1 MKPLPLCRIYQYMN
15 NMTYHHLSVLVHRR
29 AEKYGDKV
37 ALKYRDYETS
47 QWIPITW
54 NQFSQTVRQ
63 VANALVELGVQE
75 EENIGIFSQ
84 NKPECLYVDFGAFA
98 NRAVTIPLYAT
109 SSPAQAQYIINDAQI
124 RYIFVG
130 EQFQYDAAFS
140 VFGFCQSLQ
149 QLIIF
154 DRAVVRD
161 PRDMTSI
168 YFDEF
173 LETGKGLPN
182 NDIVEERTSRASDDD
197 LANILYT
204 SGTTGEPKGV
214 MLHHS
219 NYMEA
224 FRIHDIRLVDMSD
237 QDISMNFLPL
247 THVFEKAWT
256 YLCIHKG
263 VQICI
268 NLRPVDIQTTIKEIR
283 PTLMCSV
290 PRFWEKVYAGVQEKI
305 AQETGLKKAMM
316 LDAIKVGKIHN
327 IDYLRKGK
335 TPPLMNQLKYK
346 FYEKTVYALLKKTIG
361 IENGNF
367 FPTAGAAVPDEICEF
382 VHSVGINMLVG
393 YGLTESTATVSCFLN
408 EGYEIGSVGTIMPD
422 VEVKIGEENEIL
434 LRGKTITKGYYKK
447 AEATAAAIDKDGWFH
462 TGDAGYLK
470 GDQLYLTER
479 IKDLFKTSNGKYVSP
494 QALETKLAIDRY
506 IDQIAIIADQRK
518 FVSALIV
525 PVYGFVK
532 DYAKEKGI
540 EYKNMEELLQHPKI
554 LGLFRARI
562 DTLQQQF
569 AHYEQVKRFTLLPE
583 PFSMERG
590 ELTNTLKLKRPV
602 VAKNYKELIDKM
614 YEE

>member
-1 MKPLPLCRIYQYMN
+1 MA
-15 NMTYHHLSVLVHRR
+15 YHHLSVLVHRQ
-29 AEKYGDKV
+29 AEKYGDKI

-54 NQFSQTVRQ
+54 NAFSRTVRQ
-63 VANALVELGVQE
+63 TANAMVTLGVE
-75 EENIGIFSQ
+75 EQENIGVFSQ
-84 NKPECLYVDFGAFA
+84 NKPECLYADFAAFA
-98 NRAVTIPLYAT
+98 NRVVSIPLYAT
-109 SSPAQAQYIINDAQI
+109 SSSAQAQYIIEDAKI
-124 RYIFVG
+124 RFLFVG
-130 EQFQYDAAFS
+130 EQYQYDAAFS
-140 VFGFCQSLQ
+140 IFGLCQSLQ

-154 DRAVVRD
+154 DRAVVKD
-161 PRDMTSI
+161 SRDMTSV

-173 LETGKGLPN
+173 LESAKDLQYN
-182 NDIVEERTSRASDDD
+182 EVVNERMARASDDD

-214 MLHHS
+214 MLHHF
-219 NYMEA
+219 NYREA
-224 FRIHDIRLVDMSD
+224 LHIHDVRLPFMTD
-237 QDISMNFLPL
+237 QDVSMNFLPL

-268 NLRPVDIQTTIKEIR
+268 NLRPADIQTTIKEIR

-305 AQETGLKKAMM
+305 AQETGLRKAMM
-316 LDAIKVGKIHN
+316 LDAIKVGKMHN
-327 IDYLRKGK
+327 IDYLRVGK
-335 TPPLMNQLKYK
+335 TPPLMLHLKYK
-346 FYEKTVYALLKKTIG
+346 FYEKTIYALLKKTIG

-382 VHSVGINMLVG
+382 VHSVGINMVVG

-408 EGYEIGSVGTIMPD
+408 TGYEIGSVGVAMPD
-422 VEVKIGEENEIL
+422 VEIKIGESNEIL
-434 LRGKTITKGYYKK
+434 LRGKTITTGYYKK
-447 AEATAAAIDKDGWFH
+447 PMATAAAIDEEGWFH

-470 GDQLYLTER
+470 DGQLFLTER
-479 IKDLFKTSNGKYVSP
+479 IKDLFKTSNGKYISP

-506 IDQIAIIADQRK
+506 IDQITVIADQRK

-525 PVYGFVK
+525 PVYDFVK

-540 EYKNMEELLQHPKI
+540 EYESMEELLQQPKVQA
-554 LGLFRARI
+554 LFRARI

-590 ELTNTLKLKRPV
+590 ELTNTLKLKRSV
-602 VAKNYKELIDKM
+602 VVKNYKEIIDKM